1 MSQMPDTEETR
12 ISLRKSCTLHFPGG
26 ILAAETFN
34 ISQKGV
40 GIELPSGSQWLNAA
54 TIQSISIRE
63 IGVFDVSVRW
73 KRGNRIGLS
82 FRSQAPAQQT
92 LDAYI

>member
-1 MSQMPDTEETR
+1 MSQMPIEEETR
-12 ISLRKSCTLHFPGG
+12 IPLRTSCTLHYPSGN
-26 ILAAETFN
+26 LAAETFN

-40 GIELPSGSQWLNAA
+40 GIDLPSGSQWLNPA

-92 LDAYI
+92 LDAYL

>member
-1 MSQMPDTEETR
+1 MSQMPDEEETR
-12 ISLRKSCTLHFPGG
+12 VPLRKSCTLHYPGG

-40 GIELPSGSQWLNAA
+40 GIELPSGSQWLNPAA
-54 TIQSISIRE
+54 IQSVSIRE

-73 KRGNRIGLS
+73 KRGTRVGLS

-92 LDAYI
+92 LDSYL